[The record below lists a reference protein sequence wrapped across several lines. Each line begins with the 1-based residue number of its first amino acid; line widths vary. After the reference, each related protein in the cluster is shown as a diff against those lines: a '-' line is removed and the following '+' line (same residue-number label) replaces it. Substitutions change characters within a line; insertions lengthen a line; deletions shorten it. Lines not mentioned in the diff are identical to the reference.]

1 MRIEIGIERPHVPPV
16 TQVAGI
22 GAGNLVVPEVI
33 DVRGVLP
40 DQHGHDA
47 AAKGVLAGVVRR
59 VLPERF
65 HQIFIG
71 RRNDPHVHLDRLRPT
86 QSLEPLLLQHSEHLG
101 LGRQAHIAD
110 FIQKQRAAVRHLK
123 LSAPHHHCAGE
134 RALFVAEQF
143 ALNERL
149 GDRGAV
155 HLHEW
160 TVGARAMNM
169 DRPGH

>member
-1 MRIEIGIERPHVPPV
+1 M
-16 TQVAGI
+16 
-22 GAGNLVVPEVI
+22 GNLPGAQSLLLDIYVEEVADQRRDVFPALAQRRDIQLKHRQPEI
-33 DVRGVLP
+33 QIL
-40 DQHGHDA
+40 
-47 AAKGVLAGVVRR
+47 AKGALS
-59 VLPERF
+59 ERF
-65 HQIFIG
+65 HQIFIR

-123 LSAPHHHCAGE
+123 LSAPHHHCTGE
-134 RALFVAEQF
+134 RSLFVAEQF

-149 GDRGAV
+149 GDRSAV
-155 HLHEW
+155 HLNEW
-160 TVGARAMNM
+160 TVGARALNM